1 MPIPD
6 PQAMSRKKILVTGA
20 TGFVGKALLSHLQ
33 ATGEETVGLSLGSGD
48 DVRNPRCLDRYLDEG
63 IGVVFHLAAKTY
75 VPESWK
81 TPEDFY
87 RTNTLGTL
95 NVLEF
100 CRKSG
105 ARMIYQSGYVYGS
118 PQYLPIDENH
128 PVQPNNPYAHS
139 KWCGEEICRFYSEYH
154 GVRTSILRPSNL
166 YGPGQADHFL
176 IPTII
181 DQFKNDREVVV
192 RDSRPKRDFLH
203 IRDFMGACEV
213 ILRHEELNQVN
224 NVSAG
229 FSVSVAEIIGLISQI
244 SGMEVRWQD
253 LGQVRPH
260 EIPDTRMSSL
270 LVQQGLWKPHISLE
284 DGLKGL
290 LD

>member
-1 MPIPD
+1 
-6 PQAMSRKKILVTGA
+6 MSKKKILVTGA
-20 TGFVGKALLSHLQ
+20 TGFVGKALTDHLQ
-33 ATGEETVGLSLGSGD
+33 AIGEETVGLSLSSGD
-48 DVRNPRCLDRYLDEG
+48 DVRNPRCFDGHVDKG

-81 TPEDFY
+81 TPDDFY

-105 ARMIYQSGYVYGS
+105 ARMIYLSGYVYGS

-139 KWCGEEICRFYSEYH
+139 KWCGEEICRFYSRYCR
-154 GVRTSILRPSNL
+154 VRTSILRPSNL

-181 DQFKNDREVVV
+181 DQFKNGQEVVV
-192 RDSRPKRDFLH
+192 RDCTPKRDFLH
-203 IRDFMGACEV
+203 VRDFLEACSV
-213 ILRHEELNQVN
+213 ILRHQELDQTY

-229 FSVSVAEIIGLISQI
+229 VSVSVAEIIGLISEI
-244 SGMEVRWQD
+244 SGTSVRWRD
-253 LGQVRPH
+253 LGQVRPN

-270 LVQQGLWKPHISLE
+270 LVQQGFWKPKISLQ
-284 DGLKGL
+284 DGLRGL